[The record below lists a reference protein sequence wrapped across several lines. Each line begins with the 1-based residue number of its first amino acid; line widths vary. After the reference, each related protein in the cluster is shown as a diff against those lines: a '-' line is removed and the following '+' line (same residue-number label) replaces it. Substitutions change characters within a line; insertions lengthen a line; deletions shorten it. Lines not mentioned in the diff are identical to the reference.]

1 MNTKE
6 MTTKIHQLRKLT
18 AKAEAL
24 AAEIESIKDEIKAEM
39 TAQSVDEL
47 NGSDWKVTWK
57 PVTSSRFDSAAF
69 KKTHADL
76 YGQYCKES
84 TSRRFL
90 MA

>member
-1 MNTKE
+1 MSTKE
-6 MTTKIHQLRKLT
+6 MTTKIHQLRKLI
-18 AKAEAL
+18 AKAESL
-24 AAEIESIKDEIKAEM
+24 AAEIETIKDEIKAEM

-69 KKTHADL
+69 KNTHADL

>member
-1 MNTKE
+1 MNKTE
-6 MTTKIHQLRKLT
+6 MNAKVRQLRKLT
-18 AKAEAL
+18 AKAEEL

-39 TAQSVDEL
+39 TAQSVDEMT
-47 NGSDWKVTWK
+47 GSDWKVTWK

>member
-1 MNTKE
+1 MSKKE
-6 MTTKIHQLRKLT
+6 MTAKVHQLRKLT

-39 TAQSVDEL
+39 TAQSADEL
-47 NGSDWKVTWK
+47 SGSDWKVTWK
-57 PVTSSRFDSAAF
+57 SVTSSRFDSAAF

-90 MA
+90 VA